1 MTKRDF
7 IEQKRLTDPMWYAQ
21 HVVFNANGEMVDP
34 SAEPAPAPARPNAE
48 DCAAKI
54 IDLAD
59 RYFKVG
65 VLVCLVV
72 MTIAVVVISKRK

>member
-21 HVVFNANGEMVDP
+21 HIGFNANGEMVDP
-34 SAEPAPAPARPNAE
+34 SVEPAPAPAQPNEE

-65 VLVCLVV
+65 ILACLVV